1 MLCCGTELKT
11 SYLAG
16 DSDRRLPALDE
27 YTCAVHQDMLGS
39 EIRRTWFDQPDEM
52 SGSMA
57 ASKAKTNWLRAR
69 CSPGGSR
76 TILFEERTTTVSD
89 FWGSLLRLEGF
100 WNSPLRVEILRVV
113 ATGAFFILG
122 VVAGRVW
129 AMWRRY
135 RQKKIAEG
143 GVSEDVVTIEKVLL
157 DRRDDGTQV
166 MRIRSCGRD
175 PIETVFPNQ
184 AARDEFQS
192 RTGAT
197 TAARP
202 LVSMDGKMGS
212 YLLQELAIWVCGQ
225 LRERGFRHDV
235 WVMAPV
241 YERGRFTSAATSSRR
256 CSSSGATTCC
266 SSATGIDV
274 AAIEVEHASH
284 GERILDSDEHGRR
297 IRAPRGRDRRA
308 PRGRPARQ
316 L

>member
-1 MLCCGTELKT
+1 M
-11 SYLAG
+11 
-16 DSDRRLPALDE
+16 
-27 YTCAVHQDMLGS
+27 
-39 EIRRTWFDQPDEM
+39 
-52 SGSMA
+52 
-57 ASKAKTNWLRAR
+57 
-69 CSPGGSR
+69 
-76 TILFEERTTTVSD
+76 SD

-122 VVAGRVW
+122 VVAGRLW

-143 GVSEDVVTIEKVLL
+143 GVSEDVVTIEKILL

-175 PIETVFPNQ
+175 PIPTVFPNQ
-184 AARDEFQS
+184 AARDEFQA

-241 YERGRFTSAATSSRR
+241 YERGALYLGGHFLSTVLLIRR
-256 CSSSGATTCC
+256 DDLLQFRDWDRC
-266 SSATGIDV
+266 

-284 GERILDSDEHGRR
+284 GERILTLMNMAAEFERQEAAITSRRAAGRR
-297 IRAPRGRDRRA
+297 ANYEETMYLLDLGLDTKCAPLPSKSVPWKRFEGTLQKLEIKVREEVQA
-308 PRGRPARQ
+308 AVV
-316 L
+316 